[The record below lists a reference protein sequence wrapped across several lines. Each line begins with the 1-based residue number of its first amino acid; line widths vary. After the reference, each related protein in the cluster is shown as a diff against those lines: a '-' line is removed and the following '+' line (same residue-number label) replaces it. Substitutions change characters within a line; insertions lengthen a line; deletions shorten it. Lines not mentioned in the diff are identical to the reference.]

1 MATKT
6 QRKLY
11 QYLEE
16 NATENK
22 FHISTKKE
30 LADSL
35 GVSISALSN
44 NLKKLEEENKV
55 VTVSKRGK
63 NGGVIITLVR
73 EYDTE
78 ELKEFNNSTDNI
90 ITSDLQY
97 AKALRE
103 KHFPSYRYERKEQRR
118 RTKIEMAQYNA
129 IKDEKRRIIAD
140 MNFYSEGLPYPSKD
154 IFNMSYDP
162 EGFYK
167 AYILCKLYDQYAI
180 SHMDAKHTSH
190 LKAMSKA
197 TTK

>member
-103 KHFPSYRYERKEQRR
+103 KHFP
-118 RTKIEMAQYNA
+118 
-129 IKDEKRRIIAD
+129 
-140 MNFYSEGLPYPSKD
+140 
-154 IFNMSYDP
+154 
-162 EGFYK
+162 
-167 AYILCKLYDQYAI
+167 
-180 SHMDAKHTSH
+180 
-190 LKAMSKA
+190 
-197 TTK
+197 

>member
-78 ELKEFNNSTDNI
+78 E
-90 ITSDLQY
+90 
-97 AKALRE
+97 
-103 KHFPSYRYERKEQRR
+103 
-118 RTKIEMAQYNA
+118 
-129 IKDEKRRIIAD
+129 
-140 MNFYSEGLPYPSKD
+140 
-154 IFNMSYDP
+154 
-162 EGFYK
+162 
-167 AYILCKLYDQYAI
+167 
-180 SHMDAKHTSH
+180 
-190 LKAMSKA
+190 
-197 TTK
+197 